1 VECVKY
7 SRRVINITT
16 QEILSIWWEMRY
28 KWTTNQWSFT
38 NRSSETILIKFPIPV
53 ITIINN
59 QRGRSQ
65 SPLLAYFKSWGWLY
79 YTLSPHNHFLGQ
91 NNKQRWLNL

>member
-38 NRSSETILIKFPIPV
+38 NRSEWNDIDKISHSCDYD
-53 ITIINN
+53 N
-59 QRGRSQ
+59 
-65 SPLLAYFKSWGWLY
+65 
-79 YTLSPHNHFLGQ
+79 
-91 NNKQRWLNL
+91 